1 MEIINKLIKTDICHG
16 IEERFH
22 GKNILYY
29 DIETTG
35 LSASRGMVYLI
46 GTAWKKEDSGY
57 EIQQYFAYNAI
68 DEKEL
73 ILEFARRIRSF
84 EILVSFNGENFD
96 MPFLKKRAEYLGL
109 SVNILDYEAVS
120 LDIYKKIRKYCGL
133 LGMENAKQK
142 TVEKFVGIV
151 REDMVSGKELI
162 KVYRDY
168 LVKRDE
174 HMRDILL
181 LHNSEDV
188 TGLPALAGMISYCD
202 VFEGNWEISGM
213 ENVETGILI
222 VCELKNEIQKE
233 LELKN
238 SFVRVRIFDKQVRV
252 LLHTIS
258 TELKLFYPDY
268 KNYYYLPEEDM
279 AIHKSVAAFV
289 DKEFRIKAAKE
300 NCYMKRRGD
309 FVKNYG
315 LTNLH
320 ILKRNYSDQEEY
332 VEAGELIKMDIQTKE
347 FREYLINILNSFIK
361 QV

>member
-16 IEERFH
+16 IEERFP

-202 VFEGNWEISGM
+202 VFELS
-213 ENVETGILI
+213 LI
-222 VCELKNEIQKE
+222 
-233 LELKN
+233 
-238 SFVRVRIFDKQVRV
+238 
-252 LLHTIS
+252 
-258 TELKLFYPDY
+258 
-268 KNYYYLPEEDM
+268 
-279 AIHKSVAAFV
+279 
-289 DKEFRIKAAKE
+289 
-300 NCYMKRRGD
+300 
-309 FVKNYG
+309 
-315 LTNLH
+315 H
-320 ILKRNYSDQEEY
+320 I
-332 VEAGELIKMDIQTKE
+332 
-347 FREYLINILNSFIK
+347 
-361 QV
+361 